1 MEQHFS
7 HLISPAYISS
17 ASAYEQRK
25 AGEQP
30 KKATTTTVENV
41 PARKQAVKE
50 RDINESAE
58 AFIQRFRKQLL
69 LTTAGINC

>member
-7 HLISPAYISS
+7 HLISSAYISS
-17 ASAYEQRK
+17 AYEPRN

-30 KKATTTTVENV
+30 KKPATLENV
-41 PARKQAVKE
+41 PARKPTVKE

-69 LTTAGINC
+69 LTTTGINC